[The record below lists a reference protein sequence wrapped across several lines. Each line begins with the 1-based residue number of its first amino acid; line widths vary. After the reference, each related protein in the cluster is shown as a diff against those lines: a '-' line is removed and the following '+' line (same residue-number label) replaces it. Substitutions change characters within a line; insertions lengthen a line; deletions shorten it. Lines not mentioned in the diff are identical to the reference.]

1 MNIKQTRDQA
11 VAQTMQSIRD
21 IEKEMG
27 VNYPA
32 LKRMRTEMISLTANR
47 ELFPPEDF
55 PLDPTGRDVIYCL
68 SEDNDHRFTLYGSVG
83 GEGKS
88 VSPHNHTTWAV
99 IVGVYGDEVNQ
110 FYQCTSGGKGPG
122 PATLEQTGSFTVCH
136 GNGVVFMPDDIHAIQ
151 TDDAVP
157 TLHLHVYGL
166 ALDQLSDRLMF
177 DTAAGTCARMPLMRG
192 FISA

>member
-1 MNIKQTRDQA
+1 
-11 VAQTMQSIRD
+11 
-21 IEKEMG
+21 MG

-32 LKRMRTEMISLTANR
+32 LKQIRTELISLTADQN
-47 ELFPPEDF
+47 LFPAEDF
-55 PLDPTGRDVIYCL
+55 PIDPTGGDVVYRL
-68 SEDNDHRFTLYGSVG
+68 SEDNDHRFALYGSVG
-83 GEGKS
+83 SEGKS
-88 VSPHNHTTWAV
+88 VPPHNHSTWAV

-110 FYQCTSGGKGPG
+110 FYQCTSGGKEPG
-122 PATLEQTGSFTVCH
+122 PATLEQTGSFTVRH

-151 TDDAVP
+151 TDDEVP
-157 TLHLHVYGL
+157 TLHLHAYGL